1 MLVAAVKGYANFAM
15 QSMRLQAKFER
26 ELKYKAKTH
35 EEAASEVY
43 FNEQHM
49 MQEYLPGL
57 LISHS
62 LVSVIVDV
70 ESAMSE
76 QAGHEISL
84 TDDRAMSQEIS
95 PFSDVNSLTA
105 YIELLMSEVA

>member
-1 MLVAAVKGYANFAM
+1 MLNKDVIQAII
-15 QSMRLQAKFER
+15 LQALKNINEER
-26 ELKYKAKTH
+26 GPDEQLKIDLNTRLFGAD
-35 EEAASEVY
+35 AVLDS
-43 FNEQHM
+43 
-49 MQEYLPGL
+49 L
-57 LISHS
+57 S

-70 ESAMSE
+70 ESAVSD
-76 QAGHEISL
+76 QAGREISL